1 MTLMITRSLI
11 MRIQPDIK
19 FQLLLAFIS
28 LVLNPTKLI
37 AGTLSVNNLPPGVTV
52 SISNN
57 DRSVIINKNF
67 FNLSPIDITFTITND
82 GGQNPDRYRF
92 TDSVDN
98 STNQNWTDYH
108 LELGFLDANGKFR
121 RSGNDDLLDFGTGLP
136 NPPAPPPTS
145 DPFGEGQRGNN
156 GNTIDYPKTPGPT
169 LDKGNSGLFLFNVDV
184 PDNLTNFTLRQ
195 QPTVCPVPGGNRLL
209 LDEPTDKCITV
220 PEPSSLLYLFA
231 LGTLGAAST
240 LKRKLKP
247 SKSSEKETTTV
258 S

>member
-1 MTLMITRSLI
+1 

-108 LELGFLDANGKFR
+108 LELGFLDKNGKFT
-121 RSGNDDLLDFGTGLP
+121 RSGNNDLLDFGTGLP
-136 NPPAPPPTS
+136 NPPAPPPIS
-145 DPFGEGQRGNN
+145 DPFGEGQHGDN
-156 GNTIDYPKTPGPT
+156 GNTIDFPKTLGPT
-169 LDKGNSGLFLFNVDV
+169 LEHDGSGLFNFSVDV
-184 PDNLTNFTLRQ
+184 PDNLKNFTLRQ
-195 QPTVCPVPGGNRLL
+195 QPTVCPIPKGNRLL
-209 LDEPTDKCITV
+209 LGEPADYCIRV
-220 PEPSSLLYLFA
+220 PEPTSTLSLLA

-240 LKRKLKP
+240 LKRQLKS
-247 SKSSEKETTTV
+247 SKSSEKETTKV